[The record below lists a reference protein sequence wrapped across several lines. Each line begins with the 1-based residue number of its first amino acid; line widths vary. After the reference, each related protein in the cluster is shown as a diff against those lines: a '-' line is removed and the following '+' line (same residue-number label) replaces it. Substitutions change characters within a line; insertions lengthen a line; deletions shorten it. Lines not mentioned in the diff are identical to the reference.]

1 MQYILM
7 GDVIKSRQKDSEL
20 LWNDLNE
27 IVKKANDI
35 FATDI
40 LSPLQIKIGDEFQV
54 VMKDIVSTL
63 QLLYYL
69 NIYFTYKNIK
79 VRFAIGYG
87 DIETVI
93 NSSSAN
99 NMMGKGL
106 TETYE
111 ALNDKKD
118 PNRYRFYIQENKK
131 IEIALNGIGLLL
143 SEIEEM
149 KVSLK
154 QSEYLYRKV
163 VLHQEIDEIAKSMQV
178 SERSVYGYEE
188 RSKFKL
194 FQKIF
199 VSIKDILQ

>member
-7 GDVIKSRQKDSEL
+7 GDVIKSRSKDSEL

-27 IVKKANDI
+27 IVEKANDEFI
-35 FATDI
+35 TSI

-54 VMKDIVSTL
+54 VMKDMASSL

-69 NIYFTYKNIK
+69 NVYFTYKNIK

-87 DIETVI
+87 HIETTI
-93 NSSSAN
+93 NSYSAN

-106 TETYE
+106 TNTYE
-111 ALNDKKD
+111 MLNDKKD
-118 PNRYRFYIQENKK
+118 PNRYRFYVEENKK
-131 IEIALNGIGLLL
+131 IEIALNSIGLLL

-149 KVSLK
+149 KVSQK

-163 VLHQEIDEIAKSMQV
+163 VLRQEIDQIAESMQV
-178 SERSVYGYEE
+178 SERSVYGYEK
-188 RSKFKL
+188 RSHYKL
-194 FQKIF
+194 FHKIF
-199 VSIKDILQ
+199 ASMEEILQ

>member
-7 GDVIKSRQKDSEL
+7 GDVIQSRQKDSEL

-27 IVKKANDI
+27 IVKNANDKFVI
-35 FATDI
+35 DI

-54 VMKDIVSTL
+54 VMKNIASML

-69 NIYFTYKNIK
+69 NVYFTYKSIK

-111 ALNDKKD
+111 ILNDKKD
-118 PNRYRFYIQENKK
+118 PNRYRFYIQENKN
-131 IEIALNGIGLLL
+131 IEIALNSIGLLL
-143 SEIEEM
+143 SEIEQM
-149 KVSLK
+149 KVSQK

-163 VLHQEIDEIAKSMQV
+163 VLHQEIDQIAESMHV
-178 SERSVYGYEE
+178 SERSVYGYEK
-188 RSKFKL
+188 RSHYKL
-194 FQKIF
+194 FHKIF
-199 VSIKDILQ
+199 ASIEEIL

>member
-7 GDVIKSRQKDSEL
+7 GDVIQSRQKDSEL

-27 IVKKANDI
+27 IVKNANDKFVI
-35 FATDI
+35 DI

-54 VMKDIVSTL
+54 VMKDIASML

-69 NIYFTYKNIK
+69 NVYFTYKNIK

-111 ALNDKKD
+111 ILNDKKD

-131 IEIALNGIGLLL
+131 IEIALNSIGLLL
-143 SEIEEM
+143 SEIEQM
-149 KVSLK
+149 KVSQK

-163 VLHQEIDEIAKSMQV
+163 VLNQEIDQIAESMQV
-178 SERSVYGYEE
+178 SERSVYGYDK
-188 RSKFKL
+188 RSHYKL
-194 FQKIF
+194 FHKIF
-199 VSIKDILQ
+199 TSIEEILR

>member
-27 IVKKANDI
+27 IVKNANDKFVI
-35 FATDI
+35 DI

-54 VMKDIVSTL
+54 VMKDIASML

-69 NIYFTYKNIK
+69 NVYFTYKNIK

-111 ALNDKKD
+111 ILNDKKD
-118 PNRYRFYIQENKK
+118 PNRYRFYIQENKN
-131 IEIALNGIGLLL
+131 IEIALNSIGLLL
-143 SEIEEM
+143 SEIEQM
-149 KVSLK
+149 KVSQK

-163 VLHQEIDEIAKSMQV
+163 VLNQEIDQIAESMQV
-178 SERSVYGYEE
+178 SERSVYGYDK
-188 RSKFKL
+188 RSHYKL
-194 FQKIF
+194 FHKIF
-199 VSIKDILQ
+199 TSIEEILR

>member
-1 MQYILM
+1 
-7 GDVIKSRQKDSEL
+7 
-20 LWNDLNE
+20 
-27 IVKKANDI
+27 
-35 FATDI
+35 
-40 LSPLQIKIGDEFQV
+40 
-54 VMKDIVSTL
+54 
-63 QLLYYL
+63 
-69 NIYFTYKNIK
+69 
-79 VRFAIGYG
+79 
-87 DIETVI
+87 
-93 NSSSAN
+93 
-99 NMMGKGL
+99 MGKGL

>member
-7 GDVIKSRQKDSEL
+7 GDVIQSRQKESEL

-27 IVKKANDI
+27 IVKNANDKFVI
-35 FATDI
+35 DI

-54 VMKDIVSTL
+54 VMKDIASML

-69 NIYFTYKNIK
+69 NVYFTYKNIK

-111 ALNDKKD
+111 ILNDKKD
-118 PNRYRFYIQENKK
+118 PNRYRFYIQENKN
-131 IEIALNGIGLLL
+131 IEIALNSIGLLL
-143 SEIEEM
+143 SEIEQM
-149 KVSLK
+149 KVSQK

-163 VLHQEIDEIAKSMQV
+163 VLHQEIDQIAESMQV
-178 SERSVYGYEE
+178 SERSVYGYDK
-188 RSKFKL
+188 RSHYKL
-194 FQKIF
+194 FHKIF
-199 VSIKDILQ
+199 TSIEEILR

>member
-1 MQYILM
+1 M
-7 GDVIKSRQKDSEL
+7 GDVIKSRQKDSAL

>member
-27 IVKKANDI
+27 IVEKANGK
-35 FATDI
+35 FQTDI

-54 VMKDIVSTL
+54 VMKDIASTL
-63 QLLYYL
+63 QLLDYL
-69 NIYFTYKNIK
+69 NVYCTYKNIK

-87 DIETVI
+87 EIETVI

-111 ALNDKKD
+111 TLNDKKD
-118 PNRYRFYIQENKK
+118 PNRYRFYIQENKN
-131 IEIALNGIGLLL
+131 IEIALNSIGLLL

-163 VLHQEIDEIAKSMQV
+163 VLHQEIDQIAKSMQV
-178 SERSVYGYEE
+178 SERSVYGYEK
-188 RSKFKL
+188 RSHYKL
-194 FQKIF
+194 FHKIF
-199 VSIKDILQ
+199 VSIEEILR

>member
-79 VRFAIGYG
+79 VRYAIGYG

-131 IEIALNGIGLLL
+131 IEIALNSIGLLL

>member
-1 MQYILM
+1 M

-79 VRFAIGYG
+79 VRYAIGYG

-131 IEIALNGIGLLL
+131 IEIALNSIGLLL

>member
-7 GDVIKSRQKDSEL
+7 GDVIKSRQKDSAL